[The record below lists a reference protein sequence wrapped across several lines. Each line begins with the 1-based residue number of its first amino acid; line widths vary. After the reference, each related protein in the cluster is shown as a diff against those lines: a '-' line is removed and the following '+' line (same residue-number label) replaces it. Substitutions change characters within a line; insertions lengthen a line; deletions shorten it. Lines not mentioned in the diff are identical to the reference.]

1 MEFTKGYMLE
11 DGQFIQESE
20 MVKVALV
27 NGEIVDGVLLKP
39 AKKEFRIIVKDVIR
53 VLKVAEVVSMELFVE
68 NE

>member
-1 MEFTKGYMLE
+1 MEFTKGFIL
-11 DGQFIQESE
+11 DNGQFIQESE

-27 NGEIVDGVLLKP
+27 NGEIVDGILLKP
-39 AKKEFRIIVKDVIR
+39 AKKEFRIVVKDVIR

>member
-39 AKKEFRIIVKDVIR
+39 AKKEFRIVVKDVIR